1 MLIQQSVYSMQI
13 VLDLPEKLTQQLTT
27 IPDINR
33 FAEQWL
39 RYGLE
44 NTQSNYQLNI
54 TSAFGLVQTTETA
67 TLEQIEQAI
76 QQGADDSN

>member
-1 MLIQQSVYSMQI
+1 MQI
-13 VLDLPEKLTQQLTT
+13 VINLPEKLIEQLTT
-27 IPDINR
+27 IPDINQ

-44 NTQSNYQLNI
+44 NTPLNHQLNI

-67 TLEQIEQAI
+67 TLEQIE
-76 QQGADDSN
+76 

>member
-1 MLIQQSVYSMQI
+1 MQI
-13 VLDLPEKLTQQLTT
+13 TLNLPEKLSKELTT
-27 IPDINR
+27 IPDINQ
-33 FAEQWL
+33 FAERWL

-44 NTQSNYQLNI
+44 NTPLHHQFDI

-76 QQGADDSN
+76 QRGAIDDSN